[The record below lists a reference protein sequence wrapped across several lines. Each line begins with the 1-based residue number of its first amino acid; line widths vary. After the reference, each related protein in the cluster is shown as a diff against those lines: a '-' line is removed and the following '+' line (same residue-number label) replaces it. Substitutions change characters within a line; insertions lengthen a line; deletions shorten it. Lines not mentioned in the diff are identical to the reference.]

1 MGVIVMTKKKW
12 IILGCVIAVLAL
24 VLAGGIIFMNL
35 NPTDSASTDSAST
48 DSASTD
54 SASTDFASLDAVLI
68 ESTSTVY
75 IKGTRCTFGPGS
87 KAADLPE
94 PYRSQVLAGDASHLD
109 PETDEWPLYSF
120 GAVTED
126 ESGNP
131 YDDPVLSVI
140 WMFGGEPGDVVYN
153 DITFGMTE
161 KEVEECLKEADI
173 ASGGKEVTW
182 PEWSYAGGGV
192 ADLYKNIFKAGIG
205 EDYKE
210 RIKYVRYTM
219 KDILNFDF
227 EVFYCDGEVYMM
239 YLKGNPT
246 RREWNRGGSSQ

>member
-1 MGVIVMTKKKW
+1 M
-12 IILGCVIAVLAL
+12 
-24 VLAGGIIFMNL
+24 
-35 NPTDSASTDSAST
+35 
-48 DSASTD
+48 
-54 SASTDFASLDAVLI
+54 
-68 ESTSTVY
+68 
-75 IKGTRCTFGPGS
+75 
-87 KAADLPE
+87 
-94 PYRSQVLAGDASHLD
+94 AGDASHLD

-161 KEVEECLKEADI
+161 KEVEECLKEANI
-173 ASGGKEVTW
+173 ADRGKEVTW
-182 PEWSYAGGGV
+182 PEWSYAGGV

-219 KDILNFDF
+219 KNFNFDF

>member
-1 MGVIVMTKKKW
+1 MTKRKR
-12 IILGCVIAVLAL
+12 IILGCVIAVLA
-24 VLAGGIIFMNL
+24 VVIIFML
-35 NPTDSASTDSAST
+35 NVTYP
-48 DSASTD
+48 
-54 SASTDFASLDAVLI
+54 I
-68 ESTSTVY
+68 STVY
-75 IKGTRCTFGPGS
+75 IEGKRCTFGPKG
-87 KAADLPE
+87 KASDLPE

-131 YDDPVLSVI
+131 YDDPVLCVI
-140 WMFGGEPGDVVYN
+140 WMFGGEPGDVVYH

-161 KEVEECLKEADI
+161 KEVEECLKEANI
-173 ASGGKEVTW
+173 AYGGKEVTW
-182 PEWSYAGGGV
+182 PEWSYAGGA

-219 KDILNFDF
+219 KNFNFDF

-239 YLKGNPT
+239 YLRGNMIY
-246 RREWNRGGSSQ
+246 RDWNSAWSSH

>member
-1 MGVIVMTKKKW
+1 MTKKKW

-94 PYRSQVLAGDASHLD
+94 PYRSQVLAGDASHLA

-131 YDDPVLSVI
+131 YSDPVLCVI
-140 WMFGGEPGDVVYN
+140 WMFGGEPGDVVYH

>member
-1 MGVIVMTKKKW
+1 MTKKKW

-35 NPTDSASTDSAST
+35 NPTDSAST

>member
-1 MGVIVMTKKKW
+1 MTKKKW

-131 YDDPVLSVI
+131 YDDPVLCVI
-140 WMFGGEPGDVVYN
+140 WMFGGEPGDVVYH

-161 KEVEECLKEADI
+161 KEVEECLKEANI
-173 ASGGKEVTW
+173 ADRGKEVTW
-182 PEWSYAGGGV
+182 PEWSYAGGV

>member
-1 MGVIVMTKKKW
+1 MTKRKR
-12 IILGCVIAVLAL
+12 IILGCVIAVLA
-24 VLAGGIIFMNL
+24 VVIIFML
-35 NPTDSASTDSAST
+35 NVTYP
-48 DSASTD
+48 
-54 SASTDFASLDAVLI
+54 I
-68 ESTSTVY
+68 STVY
-75 IKGTRCTFGPGS
+75 IEGKRCTFGPKG
-87 KAADLPE
+87 KASDLPE

-131 YDDPVLSVI
+131 YDDPVLCVI
-140 WMFGGEPGDVVYN
+140 WMFGGEPGDVVYH

-161 KEVEECLKEADI
+161 KEVEECLKEANI
-173 ASGGKEVTW
+173 ADGDTEVTW
-182 PEWSYAGGGV
+182 PEWSYAGGV

-219 KDILNFDF
+219 KNFNFDF

-239 YLKGNPT
+239 YLRGNT
-246 RREWNRGGSSQ
+246 TYRDWKFFGLS

>member
-35 NPTDSASTDSAST
+35 NPTDSAST

-182 PEWSYAGGGV
+182 PEWSYAGGGG

>member
-1 MGVIVMTKKKW
+1 MTKRKR
-12 IILGCVIAVLAL
+12 IILGCVIAVLAG
-24 VLAGGIIFMNL
+24 VIIFML
-35 NPTDSASTDSAST
+35 NVTHP
-48 DSASTD
+48 
-54 SASTDFASLDAVLI
+54 I
-68 ESTSTVY
+68 STVY
-75 IKGTRCTFGPGS
+75 IEGKRCTFGPKG
-87 KAADLPE
+87 KASDLPE

>member
-1 MGVIVMTKKKW
+1 MTKKKW

-35 NPTDSASTDSAST
+35 NP
-48 DSASTD
+48 TD

-94 PYRSQVLAGDASHLD
+94 PYRSQVLADDASHLD

-131 YDDPVLSVI
+131 YDDPVLCVI
-140 WMFGGEPGDVVYN
+140 WMFGGEPGDVVYH

-161 KEVEECLKEADI
+161 KEVEECLKEANI
-173 ASGGKEVTW
+173 AYGGKEVTW
-182 PEWSYAGGGV
+182 PEWSYAGGV

-219 KDILNFDF
+219 KNFNFDF

-239 YLKGNPT
+239 YLRGNMT
-246 RREWNRGGSSQ
+246 YRDWKFFGLS

>member
-1 MGVIVMTKKKW
+1 MIFSCIERVTKSEMGVIVMTKKKW

-24 VLAGGIIFMNL
+24 VLAGGIIFHEL
-35 NPTDSASTDSAST
+35 ESHRFCFPQILPPQTRLPQILP
-48 DSASTD
+48 
-54 SASTDFASLDAVLI
+54 STDFASLDAVLI

-120 GAVTED
+120 GAVTKD

-131 YDDPVLSVI
+131 YDDPVLCVI
-140 WMFGGEPGDVVYN
+140 WMFGGEPGDVVYH

-161 KEVEECLKEADI
+161 KEVEECLKEANI
-173 ASGGKEVTW
+173 AYGGKEVTW
-182 PEWSYAGGGV
+182 PEWSYAEE
-192 ADLYKNIFKAGIG
+192 LPIFTKTFSKP
-205 EDYKE
+205 ELV
-210 RIKYVRYTM
+210 RIIRSVSNM
-219 KDILNFDF
+219 
-227 EVFYCDGEVYMM
+227 
-239 YLKGNPT
+239 
-246 RREWNRGGSSQ
+246 

>member
-1 MGVIVMTKKKW
+1 MTKKKW

>member
-1 MGVIVMTKKKW
+1 MTKKKKDH
-12 IILGCVIAVLAL
+12 IGLCHRSIGVG
-24 VLAGGIIFMNL
+24 AGGRNHFHEL
-35 NPTDSASTDSAST
+35 ESPQTSASTDSAST

-153 DITFGMTE
+153 DINHS
-161 KEVEECLKEADI
+161 A
-173 ASGGKEVTW
+173 
-182 PEWSYAGGGV
+182 
-192 ADLYKNIFKAGIG
+192 
-205 EDYKE
+205 
-210 RIKYVRYTM
+210 
-219 KDILNFDF
+219 
-227 EVFYCDGEVYMM
+227 
-239 YLKGNPT
+239 
-246 RREWNRGGSSQ
+246 